1 MNLTTRQMRAFR
13 QVARTGSFTRAAE
26 LTHMTQAGLSIL
38 IRELE
43 RQLGARL
50 FDRTT
55 RAVQLTAA
63 GRRLAPVV
71 ERVLAEL
78 DSVTQEI
85 GILGDAARQNLRIAA
100 TPLVS
105 SQLLPQLLAMFRQ
118 AQPHVQVHLLDAAL
132 EDVEKA
138 VLADEADLGL
148 GFFFKA
154 APGLVRTEVASFQLM
169 RVTAAEGT
177 KRGVGRVP
185 WSALKSAQL
194 IGLPAGNPIQ
204 KVIDAQLGKLN
215 IVNPEG
221 QSVSFFGTLIAMVEA
236 GFGTAVMPT
245 FAMAACKR
253 HQVNA
258 DLLSSPKVELAFY
271 SITKRGTKDSEAIGA
286 FVDLL
291 KLRLPFMSR

>member
-1 MNLTTRQMRAFR
+1 MNLTMRQMRAFR

-38 IRELE
+38 IREVE
-43 RQLGARL
+43 RQLGVRL

-55 RAVQLTAA
+55 RTVQLTAA

-78 DSVTQEI
+78 DSVTEEI
-85 GILGDAARQNLRIAA
+85 GTMGDAARQNLRIAA

-105 SQLLPQLLAMFRQ
+105 SQLLPQLLSMFRQ
-118 AQPHVQVHLLDAAL
+118 MQPHVQVRLLDAAL
-132 EDVEKA
+132 EDVERA

-154 APGLVRTEVASFQLM
+154 APGLVRTEVANFQLM
-169 RVTAAEGT
+169 RVSAAEDA

-185 WSALKSAQL
+185 WSALKSARL
-194 IGLPAGNPIQ
+194 IGLPPGNPIQ

-221 QSVSFFGTLIAMVEA
+221 QSVSFFGTLISMVEA

-253 HQVNA
+253 HHVNA

-271 SITKRGTKDSEAIGA
+271 SITKRGTKHSEAIEA

-291 KLRLPFMSR
+291 KVRLPFMSR